1 MQYLKINI
9 KYFQSKSIKMASES
23 VESKLKRLKI
33 SIKLLV
39 NLMESKENWEKEDYM
54 LNRFSQNLF

>member
-1 MQYLKINI
+1 
-9 KYFQSKSIKMASES
+9 MASES